1 MNRILQVDLQEKWV
15 RVQPGVVLDQLNDHL
30 KPFGVFFAPNLSPSS
45 RATLGGMIST
55 DACGKGSRIYGRTSN
70 HILDLSFVFQ
80 EGTIWQSREI
90 SLEQLS
96 ELKKQDN
103 IVGRVHRV
111 VDAIVTGKATLI
123 EKQFPKMSRFLT
135 GYNLARVYSAKR
147 DRFNLNNLLAGSE
160 GTLVTLCEAK
170 LKLTPIPKYKHLLVI
185 KYQSFNDALQQ
196 ARLLLDYEP
205 AAIETIDEKI
215 LELARGDAI
224 YHHVRDFIADEE
236 WAPTRAINLVE
247 FSGNDAGKLEQRV
260 RDLCRTISPS
270 PRQGTP
276 DPSLEGSG
284 DSSAREILP
293 SGLLLIT
300 PLPPPLT
307 PPSGGR
313 GFLGAGDPCERR
325 PLVITPLPPPLTPP
339 SRGGGFLGAGFLSG
353 QGQLLI
359 TPLPPPLTPPSEGS
373 GDSSAREILPSG
385 LLLITPLPP
394 PLTPPSRGGGFL
406 GAGFLPSGLLL
417 ITPLPPPLTPPSG
430 GRGFL
435 GAGFLAGRP
444 LVITPLP
451 PPLTPPSRGGGFLAD
466 KLSVF
471 MPRKM
476 RRK

>member
-1 MNRILQVDLQEKWV
+1 MKLRKTMGRAEFARIICGNWEKPRFPVKSVLIMARAWSRRPTTAFIKFLPRAVLFPRSAEDISELFKLAREERFQGLDFTARGGGTGTNGQSLSAGIIVDCSKHMNRILQVDLQEKWV

-70 HILDLSFVFQ
+70 HILELSFVFQ
-80 EGTIWQSREI
+80 EGSIWQSREI

-111 VDAIVTGKATLI
+111 VDAIVTGKAKLI

-160 GTLVTLCEAK
+160 GTLVTLSEAR

-224 YHHVRDFIADEE
+224 YHHVREFIADEE

-247 FSGNDAGKLEQRV
+247 FSGNDAGELERRV
-260 RDLCRTISPS
+260 IPRRDLCQTISPS
-270 PRQGTP
+270 P

-284 DSSAREILP
+284 VPRRGIPRRGVP
-293 SGLLLIT
+293 SERAAGNNA
-300 PLPPPLT
+300 T
-307 PPSGGR
+307 PPS
-313 GFLGAGDPCERR
+313 PN
-325 PLVITPLPPPLTPP
+325 P
-339 SRGGGFLGAGFLSG
+339 SL
-353 QGQLLI
+353 
-359 TPLPPPLTPPSEGS
+359 E
-373 GDSSAREILPSG
+373 
-385 LLLITPLPP
+385 
-394 PLTPPSRGGGFL
+394 
-406 GAGFLPSGLLL
+406 
-417 ITPLPPPLTPPSG
+417 

-435 GAGFLAGRP
+435 GAGFL
-444 LVITPLP
+444 
-451 PPLTPPSRGGGFLAD
+451 RGKPAAI
-466 KLSVF
+466 